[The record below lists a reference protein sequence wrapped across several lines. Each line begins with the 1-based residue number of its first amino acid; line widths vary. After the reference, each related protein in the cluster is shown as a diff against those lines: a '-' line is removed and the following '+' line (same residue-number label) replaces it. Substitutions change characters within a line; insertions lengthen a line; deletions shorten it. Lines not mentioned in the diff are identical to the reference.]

1 MALDREVDR
10 LRNELENAF
19 SELWHTP
26 RLARRRRGWA
36 PAVDVI
42 RTESPASVTVLA
54 DLAGVD
60 PGDVRLSFA
69 EGVLSISG
77 IRRPVVGEGSGHR
90 YEQMEIDYGPFER
103 RVPIGDGVDVD
114 AVQATYRAGMLSIV
128 LPVAARPVETF
139 RVVIAIRGRE

>member
-1 MALDREVDR
+1 MAFDREVDR

-19 SELWHTP
+19 SELWRTP
-26 RLARRRRGWA
+26 RMTRRRRGWA

-42 RTESPASVTVLA
+42 RTERPASVTVLV

-60 PGDVRLSFA
+60 PGDVRLSFT

-77 IRRPVVGEGSGHR
+77 IRRPVAGEGSGHR

-103 RVPIGDGVDVD
+103 RVPVGDDVDLD
-114 AVQATYRAGMLSIV
+114 AVQATYRAGLLSVV
-128 LPVAARPVETF
+128 LPVAEQPVETY
-139 RVVIAIRGRE
+139 RVVISIRSRE